1 MSCEIVGFLVE
12 FLSIFWHFSCLTR
25 EIDEQWGIFVL
36 YCIDNSSCQN
46 TSSFHNNTMWYQSY
60 WHFLCLLQHNNETTH
75 NKECWCKL
83 SSFLSKFLQQNQ
95 FHSFFL
101 DDSCKNHIAINDA
114 PKICI
119 YACCV
124 DCSHKVFQS
133 FLQEVFLADKNSCN
147 IQWYLRNWCLSLL
160 STYTFINCSCHF
172 LVTSLSLSCQL
183 FLFFAICQFHT
194 TNSLFQQE
202 IFIFNTIF
210 SCSCH
215 YFPQQ
220 SLFVVILQ
228 ESPFLIFHQKTPSFS
243 FILTNKT
250 THFRQKS

>member
-1 MSCEIVGFLVE
+1 
-12 FLSIFWHFSCLTR
+12 
-25 EIDEQWGIFVL
+25 
-36 YCIDNSSCQN
+36 
-46 TSSFHNNTMWYQSY
+46 MWYQSY
-60 WHFLCLLQHNNETTH
+60 WHFLCRNKTILKQQH

-172 LVTSLSLSCQL
+172 LVIFLS
-183 FLFFAICQFHT
+183 H
-194 TNSLFQQE
+194 
-202 IFIFNTIF
+202 
-210 SCSCH
+210 SCH
-215 YFPQQ
+215 
-220 SLFVVILQ
+220 
-228 ESPFLIFHQKTPSFS
+228 FLVNFSFS
-243 FILTNKT
+243 LQFVSFTQQILSFNKKFSFLTQSFLVLVT
-250 THFRQKS
+250 TFHNNHFL